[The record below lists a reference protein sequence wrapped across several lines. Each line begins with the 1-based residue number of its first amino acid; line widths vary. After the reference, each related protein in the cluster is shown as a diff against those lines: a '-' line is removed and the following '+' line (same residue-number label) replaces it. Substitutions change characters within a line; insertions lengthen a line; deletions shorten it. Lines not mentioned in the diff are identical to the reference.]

1 MTKFIQ
7 DIIKQPEQLSKSL
20 AYTFSAGFPEIEKAI
35 KLIRSTSRLY
45 ISGIG
50 ASWNAGLAIQAT
62 FNDAGIP
69 TILCDSSEF
78 LHFTNIPENSVVI
91 FLSRSGMSVE
101 IVNALAKCKAA
112 NANIISITNSAE
124 SILAQKS
131 DVCLLTAVEFDN
143 SISVNTYTSIILTGQ
158 LLATVCTPAFSKKL
172 ISGSLNKTFDEI
184 KVLIP
189 QWQETI
195 ESSDWLDKNAYTY
208 FLARGS
214 SLASAYESMLIWQ
227 EGAKQPASAM
237 STGAFRHGPQEIL
250 INKLNIGIWIDD
262 QIARDNDFKLIN
274 DIHAQ
279 GVKLFT
285 IGHNLPH
292 DLKGLKIELP
302 DIIYSFQPLINVIP
316 MQIAN
321 EKFSR
326 LKGEDCDCFRF
337 CNFVVEHEGGL

>member
-1 MTKFIQ
+1 MTKYIQ

-20 AYTFSAGFPEIEKAI
+20 AYSFSAGFPEIEKAI
-35 KLIRSTSRLY
+35 QLIRSTSRLY

-62 FNDAGIP
+62 FNELGIP
-69 TILCDSSEF
+69 ALLCDSSEF
-78 LHFTNIPENSVVI
+78 LHFTKIPESSTVI

-112 NANIISITNSAE
+112 NAKIISITNSAE
-124 SILAQKS
+124 STLTQKS
-131 DVCLLTAVEFDN
+131 DVCLLTAVDFDN

-158 LLATVCTPAFSKKL
+158 LLASAFAPDFSKEQIL
-172 ISGSLNKTFDEI
+172 DSLNKTFDEL

-195 ESSDWLDKNAYTY
+195 ENSDWLDKNSSTY

-214 SLASAYESMLIWQ
+214 SLASAFESMLIWQ

-237 STGAFRHGPQEIL
+237 TTGAFRHGPQEIL

-262 QIARDNDFKLIN
+262 QIARDNDFTLIN
-274 DIHAQ
+274 DIDAQ

-285 IGHNLPH
+285 IGRNLPH

-302 DIIYSFQPLINVIP
+302 EIIYSFQPIINVIP

-326 LKGEDCDCFRF
+326 LKGEDCDSFRF

>member
-1 MTKFIQ
+1 MTKYIK

-35 KLIRSTSRLY
+35 QLVRSTNRLF

-62 FNDAGIP
+62 FNEFGIP
-69 TILCDSSEF
+69 TLLCDSSEF
-78 LHFTNIPENSVVI
+78 LHFTNIPENSAVI

-112 NANIISITNSAE
+112 NAKIISITNNAE
-124 SILAQKS
+124 STLAKKS
-131 DVCLLTAVEFDN
+131 DVCLLTAVDFDN

-158 LLATVCTPAFSKKL
+158 LLTSAFAPDFSKKQ
-172 ISGSLNKTFDEI
+172 ISDSLNRTFDGL

-189 QWQETI
+189 QWEDTI
-195 ESSDWLDKNAYTY
+195 ERSDWLDKNAFTY
-208 FLARGS
+208 FLGRGS
-214 SLASAYESMLIWQ
+214 SLASAFESMLIWQ

-237 STGAFRHGPQEIL
+237 TTGAFRHGPQEIL
-250 INKLNIGIWIDD
+250 INKLNIGIWIDNR
-262 QIARDNDFKLIN
+262 IARDFDFRLIN
-274 DIHAQ
+274 DLHAQ
-279 GVKLFT
+279 NVKLFT
-285 IGHNLPH
+285 IGHNLPA
-292 DLKGLKIELP
+292 DLKGLKIEIP
-302 DIIYSFQPLINVIP
+302 EIMYSFQPIINIIP

-326 LKGEDCDCFRF
+326 LKGEDCDSFRF